1 MGTVFSH
8 KLPNLKHLSYLLAL
22 DKHQHFNKAAQ
33 ACFVSQSTLSSAIL
47 KLEQQ
52 LDCQL
57 LERDHKRFIFTQQ
70 GKQVVKLARQLLLNA
85 NELVSYA
92 QQQNEDG
99 AASVRLGCI
108 PTIAPF
114 LLTDL
119 VLQSQKQLPKLD
131 LYLRE
136 DTTEKLMVQLA
147 QGDIDCAIL
156 ALPIPRHDFASRFLG
171 KDAFYIA
178 GNKRLVDLFLHNSD
192 YQSLPDKSIFLLN
205 QEHCLTEHAIS
216 ACQLTDNSKVN
227 DFSASSLATLVQ
239 MTAFHQGITF
249 LPAMAVNKGLG
260 NSDKLTVLSMQ
271 GNAYRQIGMLWR
283 KNSLRLSTFN
293 SIGDIVSD
301 LLTFTSSRTFLS

>member
-1 MGTVFSH
+1 METIFSH

-57 LERDHKRFIFTQQ
+57 LERDHRRFIFTSH
-70 GKQVVKLARQLLLNA
+70 GKQVVNLARQLLLSA

-92 QQQNEDG
+92 QQQSEDG
-99 AASVRLGCI
+99 AGSVRIGCI

-119 VLQSQKQLPKLD
+119 ILQSQKQLPKLE

-136 DTTEKLMVQLA
+136 DTTDNLMVQLA

-156 ALPIPRHDFASRFLG
+156 ALPVPKHDFASRSLG

-178 GNKRLVDLFLHNSD
+178 GNKGLVEQFLLKGD
-192 YQSLPDKSIFLLN
+192 YQTLPEKSIFLLN

-216 ACQLTDNSKVN
+216 ACQLTDSSKIN
-227 DFSASSLATLVQ
+227 NFSASSVATLLQ
-239 MTAFHQGITF
+239 MTTFHQGITF

-260 NSDKLTVLSMQ
+260 KDEKLTVSPMQ
-271 GNAYRQIGMLWR
+271 GDVYREIGILWR
-283 KNSLRLSTFN
+283 NNSMRLPTFN
-293 SIGDIVSD
+293 SIGDIVGE
-301 LLTFTSSRTFLS
+301 LLTCK